1 MRFSS
6 FILAL
11 VVAAFPIAETRA
23 DNCQFTFRCQGNICE
38 RALPSS
44 CSVNVPTANV
54 LVNAPPASTTTFDAP
69 ITGRSPN
76 TSASV
81 FTENSSDNPPPT
93 PAPPYGS
100 GCAENGSCYGDVSNI
115 NGMPKTNPVSGYFR
129 RDGTYVRGHYRSSG
143 RR

>member
-11 VVAAFPIAETRA
+11 FAAVFPIVESRA

-38 RALPSS
+38 RVLPAS
-44 CSVNVPTANV
+44 CSVNVPTANI

-76 TSASV
+76 TYSFVSN
-81 FTENSSDNPPPT
+81 ESSSDNPSPT

-100 GCAENGSCYGDVSNI
+100 GCAENGSCFGDVSNI
-115 NGMPKTNPVSGYFR
+115 NGMPKTNHVSGYFR